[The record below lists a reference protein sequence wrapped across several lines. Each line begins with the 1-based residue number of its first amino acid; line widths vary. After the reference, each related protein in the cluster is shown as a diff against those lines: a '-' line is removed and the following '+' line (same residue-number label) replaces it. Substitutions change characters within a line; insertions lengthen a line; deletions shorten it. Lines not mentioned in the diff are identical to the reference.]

1 MFKYNRKIFYYYG
14 VYYNRVIFTTI
25 FSKKVTYKSTL
36 NSVLKTK
43 KYLPSQFDKSKTMK
57 LQAKLFNLNSKQT

>member
-14 VYYNRVIFTTI
+14 VYYDRAIFTTI
-25 FSKKVTYKSTL
+25 FSKKVTYKSYL

-43 KYLPSQFDKSKTMK
+43 KYLPSQ
-57 LQAKLFNLNSKQT
+57 